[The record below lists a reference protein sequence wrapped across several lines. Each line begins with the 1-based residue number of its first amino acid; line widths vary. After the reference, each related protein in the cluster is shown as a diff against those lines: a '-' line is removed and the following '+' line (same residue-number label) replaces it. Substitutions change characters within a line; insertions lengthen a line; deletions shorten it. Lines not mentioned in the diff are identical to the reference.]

1 MNLDFLL
8 FNPPKHK
15 YSKLDLWGETIFIP
29 KMRKP
34 QKETSSL
41 A

>member
-1 MNLDFLL
+1 MNLDFIL

-15 YSKLDLWGETIFIP
+15 YNNLDFWGETIFIP
-29 KMRKP
+29 KMRKK
-34 QKETSSL
+34 QKETNSL